1 MSGII
6 MPNTYPQIEVKNEFY
21 SKVEPNP
28 DNTSGPYKVLL
39 LGDAAVGKTSLIKR
53 LITGKFLDKTDSNY
67 IATIGIDYKR
77 KTIRIE
83 ENKFVKLQIWDTAG
97 QERFRGL
104 AKNYYR
110 GADAVVLVYDVTQ
123 ARTFVDVPS
132 WLEELE
138 TFSIDE
144 RKILQVIVANKVDLA
159 SERQVST
166 LCGQA
171 LADKFK
177 LDYIET
183 SARSGF
189 NVDLVF
195 HLLAHSLALAH
206 LNSKSAIQK
215 IQEQMASTP
224 KPKTEAKLRD
234 FKRQR
239 KRRNEESF
247 RIEQQHSRS
256 LDYTTVE
263 ERRQEEEGNCCVA

>member
-1 MSGII
+1 MSLIATFCVRSQQNLSQSDFLSFCNLGIVDNIMSGII
-6 MPNTYPQIEVKNEFY
+6 LPNTYPQIEVKNEFY
-21 SKVEPNP
+21 SEVEPNA
-28 DNTSGPYKVLL
+28 DNTSGPFKVLL

-138 TFSIDE
+138 TFSLDE
-144 RKILQVIVANKVDLA
+144 RKILQVIVANKVRRIFA
-159 SERQVST
+159 FT
-166 LCGQA
+166 LIFPT
-171 LADKFK
+171 K
-177 LDYIET
+177 
-183 SARSGF
+183 
-189 NVDLVF
+189 
-195 HLLAHSLALAH
+195 
-206 LNSKSAIQK
+206 SK
-215 IQEQMASTP
+215 
-224 KPKTEAKLRD
+224 
-234 FKRQR
+234 
-239 KRRNEESF
+239 
-247 RIEQQHSRS
+247 
-256 LDYTTVE
+256 V
-263 ERRQEEEGNCCVA
+263 C